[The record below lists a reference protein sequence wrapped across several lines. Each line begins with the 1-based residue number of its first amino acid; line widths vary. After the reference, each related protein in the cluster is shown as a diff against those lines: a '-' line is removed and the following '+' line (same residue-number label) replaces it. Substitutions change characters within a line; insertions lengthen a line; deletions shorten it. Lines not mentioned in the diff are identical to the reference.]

1 MAQRKNT
8 SPIKMKKAMPKK
20 PPAVAATKANPSLR
34 SKNYFALENVQRE
47 DSPELKFYLFH
58 APASEIFQWGSI
70 DRMSPETPKGIQRRL
85 NRTKVRRLKDFLSYD
100 GNSIATSVVV
110 VLDPG
115 AAEFEPSK
123 SDRSNSHHGSLRLTW
138 KPKKPAGVI
147 VDGQHRVIGAHEFC
161 EDSGEDIHLNVVA
174 IIGADDTEG
183 AFQFLVINN
192 NSSKVSTSQVKA
204 LFTSYKEEELLQRML
219 DSGSA
224 NIDSEKISAL
234 DYFDRSIES
243 PFKGQLKWAKNK
255 DGFIVANALEAGLR
269 EVEDRSSL
277 LSVQDVE
284 LDTFVGIWSAI
295 HTAWEHLWSNDSHL
309 LEKASVQALS
319 AYICETLEKMRNF
332 ADDEVDYNDPDELA
346 KSVRKVL
353 SRIDP
358 AFFDVQWAKT
368 GLDTRAGQE
377 ILIADLRQM
386 ASNTRNKK
394 PWHAELETVSIGA
407 VSGGQTKKAA
417 KPRKVN

>member
-1 MAQRKNT
+1 VAQTKKT
-8 SPIKMKKAMPKK
+8 ASVKTTKALAKKA
-20 PPAVAATKANPSLR
+20 PAGLAGKTDLSVQTR
-34 SKNYFALENVQRE
+34 NYFALENIQRQA
-47 DSPELKFYLFH
+47 SPELKFYLFH
-58 APASEIFQWGSI
+58 AAASEIVQWGFMN
-70 DRMSPETPKGIQRRL
+70 RMTPETPKGIQRLL

-110 VLDPG
+110 VLDPD
-115 AAEFEPSK
+115 AVQFDASK
-123 SDRSNSHHGSLRLTW
+123 SDGSVSRHGKLRLKW
-138 KPKKPAGVI
+138 KPKKAAGVI
-147 VDGQHRVIGAHEFC
+147 VDGQHRVIGAHEFQT
-161 EDSGEDIHLNVVA
+161 DSGEDIHLNVVA
-174 IIGADDTEG
+174 IIGADDAEG

-224 NIDSEKISAL
+224 NIDSDKISAL

-255 DGFIVANALEAGLR
+255 DGHIVPNALEAGLR

-277 LSVQDVE
+277 LAVQEVE
-284 LDTFVGIWSAI
+284 LDTFVGIWTAI
-295 HTAWEHLWSNDSHL
+295 KATWGHLWSNTTHL

-332 ADDEVDYNDPDELA
+332 ADDDVDYNDPDELA
-346 KSVRKVL
+346 ASVKKVL
-353 SRIDP
+353 DRIEP
-358 AFFDVQWAKT
+358 AFFDVQWSKT

-377 ILIADLRQM
+377 FLIADLRQM

-394 PWHAELETVSIGA
+394 PWYSELETVSIGA
-407 VSGGQTKKAA
+407 VSGDPTKKAA
-417 KPRKVN
+417 KPKKVG

>member
-1 MAQRKNT
+1 MAQLK
-8 SPIKMKKAMPKK
+8 KKASVTTAKALAKK
-20 PPAVAATKANPSLR
+20 APAGLAAKADPSLQTR
-34 SKNYFALENVQRE
+34 NYFALENIQRE
-47 DSPELKFYLFH
+47 ASPELKFYLFH
-58 APASEIFQWGSI
+58 AAASEIFQWGFI
-70 DRMSPETPKGIQRRL
+70 DRMTPETPKGIQRRL
-85 NRTKVRRLKDFLSYD
+85 NKTKVRRLKDFLTYD

-115 AAEFEPSK
+115 AAEFEASK
-123 SDRSNSHHGSLRLTW
+123 SDGSDSHHGRLRLKW

-147 VDGQHRVIGAHEFC
+147 VDGQHRVIGAHEFQA
-161 EDSGEDIHLNVVA
+161 DSGEDIHLNVVA

-224 NIDSEKISAL
+224 NIDSDKISAL

-277 LSVQDVE
+277 LAVQEVE

-295 HTAWEHLWSNDSHL
+295 HGTWGHLWGNTTHL

-346 KSVRKVL
+346 ASVKKVL
-353 SRIDP
+353 KRIDP
-358 AFFDVQWAKT
+358 AFFDVQWSKT

-377 ILIADLRQM
+377 FLISDLRQM

-394 PWHAELETVSIGA
+394 PWHWELETVSIGA
-407 VSGGQTKKAA
+407 VSGNQTKKAA
-417 KPRKVN
+417 KPKKVS